1 VFALAQASKLKS
13 YFENQNPLDTMCMT
27 IVRFEKQSVPVEKQ
41 LSFLS

>member
-13 YFENQNPLDTMCMT
+13 YFENQNPLDTMCT